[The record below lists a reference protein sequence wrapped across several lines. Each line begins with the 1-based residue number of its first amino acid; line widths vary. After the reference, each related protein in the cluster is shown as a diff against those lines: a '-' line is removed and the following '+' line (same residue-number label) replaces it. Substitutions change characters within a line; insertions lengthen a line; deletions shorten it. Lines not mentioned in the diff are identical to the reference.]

1 MHRVLGALLAAGLL
15 VTGAVAEP
23 LAPGKPAGVKKARI
37 SAGTE
42 ALMLGAGAAILAGV
56 GIAVSGGALS
66 GPNTG
71 LVIPSQPLVAPNTVT
86 TISTTTTTG

>member
-1 MHRVLGALLAAGLL
+1 MHRVLGAFLAAGLL

-23 LAPGKPAGVKKARI
+23 LAPGKPAGVHKARL

-71 LVIPSQPLVAPNTVT
+71 PSFPGQALVAP
-86 TISTTTTTG
+86 TTTG

>member
-1 MHRVLGALLAAGLL
+1 MRSVCGALLAAGLL
-15 VTGAVAEP
+15 ITGAVAQP

-37 SAGTE
+37 DSNTE

-71 LVIPSQPLVAPNTVT
+71 PSFPTQPLVAP
-86 TISTTTTTG
+86 TTTG